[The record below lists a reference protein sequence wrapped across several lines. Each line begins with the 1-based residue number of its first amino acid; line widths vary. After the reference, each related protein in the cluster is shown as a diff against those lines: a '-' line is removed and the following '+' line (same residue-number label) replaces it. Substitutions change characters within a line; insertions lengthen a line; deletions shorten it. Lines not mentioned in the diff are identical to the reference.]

1 MEKKRYVLLV
11 ALLLALALVVTGCG
25 GEAANNETA
34 NNETGQST
42 EGTGEEKTTWEL
54 IQERGVLV
62 AGLDDTFAPMGFRE
76 EGTNELVGFD
86 IDMGEELAKRLG
98 VKIQWQPTE
107 WKGVLGSLNSKKF
120 DVVISGMSI
129 TEERLKEIDFSI
141 PYLNTGIGMV
151 VKKGNTSIKTAEDLK
166 DKRVATQTGSSGYK
180 ATQKLGLTNVV
191 LYDQY
196 PQAFQDLSLG
206 RVDVIVVDLTTAAH
220 YVTLKPGEYDILDER
235 LVDDIYGIGIRKED
249 KDLKEAIDNALR
261 EMKKDGTL
269 AAISKK
275 WFGKDLTPEMD

>member
-1 MEKKRYVLLV
+1 MKMKRYALLV
-11 ALLLALALVVTGCG
+11 ALMLALAVVITGCG
-25 GEAANNETA
+25 GEAANNET
-34 NNETGQST
+34 GQAT
-42 EGTGEEKTTWEL
+42 EGKTTLEL
-54 IQERGVLV
+54 IKERGVLV

-76 EGTNELVGFD
+76 EGTNELIGFD

-98 VKIQWQPTE
+98 VRIEWQPTE

-141 PYLNTGIGMV
+141 PYVNAGIGMV
-151 VKKGNTSIKTAEDLK
+151 VRKGDTSVNSAEDLK
-166 DKRVATQTGSSGYK
+166 NVKVATQTGSSGYE
-180 ATQKLGLTNVV
+180 ATKKLGLDDVA

-206 RVDVIVVDLTTAAH
+206 RVDVIIVDLTTAAH
-220 YVTLKPGEYDILDER
+220 YVSLKPDEYDILEER

-249 KDLKEAIDNALR
+249 QDLKEAIDNALR
-261 EMKKDGTL
+261 EMKEDGTL
-269 AAISKK
+269 SAISQK
-275 WFGKDLTPEMD
+275 WFGSDLIPEME